1 MIIEI
6 KENQPRILISRTGIQ
21 EYIFSTM
28 SWRTIAPI
36 GTGNSYFTC
45 IQIPETT
52 GKILAVGDQ
61 YSTYRIPVIFDVTNN
76 RSVPANHQVFQRF
89 APTLVK
95 TIIFKSNVFL
105 PVEHTSYNR
114 VFKIS
119 STFLIPP
126 PSTPTP
132 KTFPFAL
139 ILWRLGYH
147 LWTLNTLSQVTGY
160 PNYRVS
166 IHEKPAM

>member
-1 MIIEI
+1 MEIFNTKSLRKIIEI

-36 GTGNSYFTC
+36 GTWNSYFTC
-45 IQIPETT
+45 IQIPETS

-105 PVEHTSYNR
+105 PVEHRSYNR
-114 VFKIS
+114 SEICHTPSPVTLRVVLEFAQTRVCYRLEVPPGFKA
-119 STFLIPP
+119 
-126 PSTPTP
+126 
-132 KTFPFAL
+132 K
-139 ILWRLGYH
+139 
-147 LWTLNTLSQVTGY
+147 
-160 PNYRVS
+160 
-166 IHEKPAM
+166 